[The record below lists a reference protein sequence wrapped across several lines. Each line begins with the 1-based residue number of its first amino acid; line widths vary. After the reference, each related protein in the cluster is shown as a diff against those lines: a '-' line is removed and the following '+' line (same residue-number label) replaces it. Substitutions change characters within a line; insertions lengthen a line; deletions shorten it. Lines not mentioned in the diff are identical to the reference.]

1 MSINPIN
8 TYEEAVELIH
18 KVGILPLARLIPTHP
33 SLVSVTPE
41 KSWHTGTE
49 FDPWR
54 WRTRFAADGHA
65 AYGKFLKKKAVFIS
79 RKIFPYVQEILG
91 SERAISARYKDGM
104 VTEPAVRLFD
114 IIQEEPGVETRAL
127 RLKAGLQNKDSKK
140 RYDHG
145 INELQG
151 SLDIV
156 IAGVS
161 EKKNRLG
168 DISGWSSTSFQ
179 TAEQWMQEN
188 RIKRSQVG
196 EEKAREKLYSHLEA
210 VCQPEAITF
219 LKKLL

>member
-18 KVGILPLARLIPTHP
+18 EVGILPLAGLIPTHP

-41 KSWHTGTE
+41 QSWHTGTE

-91 SERAISARYKDGM
+91 SKRTISERYKDGM
-104 VTEPAVRLFD
+104 VTEPAVRVFD
-114 IIQEEPGVETRAL
+114 IIQAEPGVETRAL
-127 RLKAGLQNKDSKK
+127 RLKAGLQNKESKK
-140 RYDHG
+140 SYDYA

-151 SLDIV
+151 SIDIV

-161 EKKNRLG
+161 EKRNRLG

-179 TAEQWMQEN
+179 TAEQWMKEHG
-188 RIKRSQVG
+188 IEHSQLG
-196 EEKAREKLYSHLEA
+196 KEEARKKLHSHLDT
-210 VCQPEAITF
+210 VWQPEAIAF